1 MGDWLTPFLVFA
13 GVVVT
18 AVVSGS
24 VTYFVARRNTSGNIN
39 TSQAAE
45 LWAESNKLR
54 AEYKER
60 AEKLESRLEEVNN
73 QLSTVMAQLA
83 DLKTNS
89 VLQDGKIEELQR
101 IIKELRE
108 ENQRLLALKR
118 DVEL

>member
-1 MGDWLTPFLVFA
+1 MEGWLAPVLIFA
-13 GVVVT
+13 GTVV
-18 AVVSGS
+18 GGL

-60 AEKLESRLEEVNN
+60 AEKLEARLEEVNN
-73 QLSTVMAQLA
+73 QLSEVMSQLNN
-83 DLKTNS
+83 LKGSN
-89 VLQDGKIEELQR
+89 IEMESQIKELQR
-101 IIKELRE
+101 VITSLRE

-118 DVEL
+118 DV

>member
-1 MGDWLTPFLVFA
+1 MNGWITPILVFA
-13 GVVVT
+13 GVVV
-18 AVVSGS
+18 SGL
-24 VTYFVARRNTSGNIN
+24 VTYAVARRNTSGNIN

-60 AEKLESRLEEVNN
+60 AEKLEARLEEVNN
-73 QLSTVMAQLA
+73 QLSTVMTQ
-83 DLKTNS
+83 
-89 VLQDGKIEELQR
+89 LQDMKGKGVVMEGKILELQR

-118 DVEL
+118 DI

>member
-1 MGDWLTPFLVFA
+1 MEWLTPLLVFA
-13 GVVVT
+13 GVL
-18 AVVSGS
+18 VSGF

-60 AEKLESRLEEVNN
+60 AEKLEARLQVVNN
-73 QLSTVMAQLA
+73 QLSEVMTQLSE
-83 DLKTNS
+83 LRSK
-89 VLQDGKIEELQR
+89 DGINEQRISELER

-118 DVEL
+118 EE

>member
-1 MGDWLTPFLVFA
+1 MDTWLTPLLVFA
-13 GVVVT
+13 GTVV
-18 AVVSGS
+18 GGL
-24 VTYFVARRNTSGNIN
+24 VTYAVARRNTSGNIN

-60 AEKLESRLEEVNN
+60 AEKLEERLEEVNN
-73 QLSTVMAQLA
+73 QLSEVMAQLNNMKGST
-83 DLKTNS
+83 L
-89 VLQDGKIEELQR
+89 VMEGKIAELQR

-118 DVEL
+118 DIDV